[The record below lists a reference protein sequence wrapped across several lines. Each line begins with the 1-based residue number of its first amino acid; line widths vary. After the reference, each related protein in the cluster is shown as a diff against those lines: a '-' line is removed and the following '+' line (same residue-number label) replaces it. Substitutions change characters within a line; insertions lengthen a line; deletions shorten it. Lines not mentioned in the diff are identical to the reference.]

1 MSAQLIDG
9 KDGLEHWSQT
19 YDRPTGDALAIQ
31 TDIAEKVAIA
41 LSLRLG
47 SSAELTLGGT
57 RNPQAQDLF
66 FKAIDE
72 ERQGNDTPDSL
83 RRAIGL
89 LDAAIAADPSY
100 AKAYAQKAY
109 FVFASDGV
117 WGEEVM
123 HHSPTEGLEAARR
136 AIAIAPTFALGHL
149 ALAVYHETRLQFGAA
164 LKEYETAASLPGNSI
179 DSLDQYL
186 SGSCIWGALK
196 KAMEFGTRPSSS
208 ILSIRDWPR
217 RRYFDSFYEPFAGGR
232 RATVFGV
239 SQLHR
244 AKLFLGYSQIAL
256 GQTASARKLFE
267 SFDASDWHRLDG
279 LTLAAAKAGERR
291 EALNLLSEMQRQFP
305 AGYYQDAQVHAQLGD
320 ADRAFNDLTSAVEK
334 FDGGV
339 GVMKVDPFLR
349 PLHGDPRF
357 GRLALRLGLD

>member
-1 MSAQLIDG
+1 MAEELRDDLSRIAGLRVVARGSSEAVGRDEVTVAAKKLKVGSILTGSVRRSPEMIRVSTQLIDG

-31 TDIAEKVAIA
+31 TDIAEQVAVA

-109 FVFASDGV
+109 FIFASDGV

-164 LKEYETAASLPGNSI
+164 LKE
-179 DSLDQYL
+179 
-186 SGSCIWGALK
+186 
-196 KAMEFGTRPSSS
+196 
-208 ILSIRDWPR
+208 
-217 RRYFDSFYEPFAGGR
+217 
-232 RATVFGV
+232 
-239 SQLHR
+239 
-244 AKLFLGYSQIAL
+244 
-256 GQTASARKLFE
+256 
-267 SFDASDWHRLDG
+267 
-279 LTLAAAKAGERR
+279 
-291 EALNLLSEMQRQFP
+291 
-305 AGYYQDAQVHAQLGD
+305 
-320 ADRAFNDLTSAVEK
+320 
-334 FDGGV
+334 
-339 GVMKVDPFLR
+339 
-349 PLHGDPRF
+349 
-357 GRLALRLGLD
+357 